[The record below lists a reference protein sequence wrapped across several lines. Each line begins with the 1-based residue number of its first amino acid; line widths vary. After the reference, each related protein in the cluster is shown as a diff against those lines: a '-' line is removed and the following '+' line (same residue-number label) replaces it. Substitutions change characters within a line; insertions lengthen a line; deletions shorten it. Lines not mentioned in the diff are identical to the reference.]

1 MDLASSNTFGV
12 VSLVGAF
19 CAERVPKDLPHRWN
33 QDCAQPQEGSGEPEA
48 DLQALLRRT
57 QESDPMAAEE
67 LIHRVYPLVL
77 RIVRRN
83 LARRDSEEDV
93 VQEILVKVLSGLHS
107 FKERAPFEHWVCRI
121 AINAC
126 LNRLRA
132 ERVRPEWRWAD
143 LPEAQA
149 EALDAL
155 ACGKQISPDE
165 ELSLRDVVDHLL
177 ENLAPKDRLIVRLM
191 EIEGWTVKEICSRTG
206 WSGTFVRVRAFRA
219 RQKLNRQF
227 REQWKRGEL

>member
-1 MDLASSNTFGV
+1 MDLVSSNAFGFAT
-12 VSLVGAF
+12 LVEGF
-19 CAERVPKDLPHRWN
+19 RTERKELPCRWN
-33 QDCAQPQEGSGEPEA
+33 QDRAQPRQGSSEPEA
-48 DLQALLRRT
+48 DLPGLLRRT
-57 QESDPMAAEE
+57 QDSDPIAAEE
-67 LIHRVYPLVL
+67 LIHRIYPLVL

-93 VQEILVKVLSGLHS
+93 LQEILVKVLSSLAS
-107 FKERAPFEHWVCRI
+107 FKDRAPFEHWVSRI

-149 EALDAL
+149 EALDAVV
-155 ACGKQISPDE
+155 CGKRLSPDD
-165 ELSLRDVVDHLL
+165 ELSLRDVVNHLL
-177 ENLAPKDRLIVRLM
+177 ENLAPTDRLIVRLM
-191 EIEGWTVKEICSRTG
+191 EIEGLSVKEICARTG

-227 REQWKRGEL
+227 RDQWKRGEL